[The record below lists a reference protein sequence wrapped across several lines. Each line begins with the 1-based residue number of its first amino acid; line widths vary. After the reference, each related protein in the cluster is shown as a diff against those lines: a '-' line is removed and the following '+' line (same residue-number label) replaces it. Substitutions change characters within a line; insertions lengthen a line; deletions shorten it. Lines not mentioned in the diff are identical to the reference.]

1 MVYAKT
7 KSQIGCTITMQLI
20 GNFIFDRQIPQA
32 LIALNPE
39 FQASNILNS
48 LVCVGPGRKHKQKR
62 EFSRDRYS
70 NNQNKLLYKSILTLD
85 GSKVRRVYG
94 VARERYRDEILLLL
108 FYIPVTFR
116 WKAH

>member
-7 KSQIGCTITMQLI
+7 KSQIGCTVTMQLI
-20 GNFIFDRQIPQA
+20 GNFIFDTQTPQA

-62 EFSRDRYS
+62 EFSRDRCS
-70 NNQNKLLYKSILTLD
+70 NQNKLLYSPISLNLPVDLT
-85 GSKVRRVYG
+85 R
-94 VARERYRDEILLLL
+94 
-108 FYIPVTFR
+108 
-116 WKAH
+116 